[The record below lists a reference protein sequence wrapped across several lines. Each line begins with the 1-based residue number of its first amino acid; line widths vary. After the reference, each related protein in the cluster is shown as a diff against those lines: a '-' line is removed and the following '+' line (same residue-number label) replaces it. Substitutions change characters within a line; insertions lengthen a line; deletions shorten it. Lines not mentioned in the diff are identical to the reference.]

1 MKNLRTIRGT
11 RGNARR
17 SQSGVILVVTMLFL
31 IMLTLIGTAA
41 INMSTAEERMARG
54 MRDYN
59 VAIQAAEAALRDA
72 QFDILNIGPWAQPVR
87 HISGQSGFNDTCDY
101 GLCKALTGTA
111 GERVW
116 EAPADAGTWLSNLG
130 SPAPGK
136 SQSIGTHTGTYRMPM
151 SNYPSETLPTAQ
163 AMDALNSLAPVP
175 APVQVKVGGVSR
187 QPRYLIEAMPDDR
200 AAVTLSAQ
208 SLSGYG
214 SGLEFVYRVSSIGF
228 GSDPNT
234 RVVLQMMYK
243 P

>member
-1 MKNLRTIRGT
+1 MMNRHAFRGP
-11 RGNARR
+11 RAMRR
-17 SQSGVILVVTMLFL
+17 AQSGVILVVTMLFL

-72 QFDILNIGPWAQPVR
+72 QYDILNTGPWAQPVR
-87 HISGQSGFNDTCDY
+87 HISGQSGFNSACTG
-101 GLCKALTGTA
+101 GLCTVLTGA
-111 GERVW
+111 GNRVW
-116 EAPADAGTWLSNLG
+116 ETPSNAGTWLSNTL
-130 SPAPGK
+130 SDGK
-136 SQSIGTHTGTYRMPM
+136 SQSIGTFTGNYRLPM
-151 SNYPSETLPTAQ
+151 SNYPAEPLPPAQ
-163 AMDALNSLAPVP
+163 AADPVNALAPVP
-175 APVQVKVGGVSR
+175 APVQIKVGGVSR
-187 QPRYLIEAMPDDR
+187 QPRYLIEAIPDDR
-200 AAVTLSAQ
+200 SATSLSAQ

-228 GSDPNT
+228 GTDPNT